1 MAKFQKNFAPTA
13 TTVGVSQ
20 SYSVVAA
27 TDSKV
32 VEASKKFGL
41 NMKETAA
48 LTMLIAMAGLSGN
61 ANAAEGTTF
70 ALDVTSTVSFNTSN
84 ILWEFDDDADLGF
97 TISKSAIV
105 RLSNGKWVALVPNG
119 YGSSKSF
126 PIQSF
131 MKG

>member
-20 SYSVVAA
+20 SYPVVAA

-48 LTMLIAMAGLSGN
+48 LTMLVTMVGLSGN
-61 ANAAEGTTF
+61 AHAEGAEF
-70 ALDVTSTVSFNTSN
+70 ALDVTSIISGIGTLVTLVTS
-84 ILWEFDDDADLGF
+84 IGLAFLSVVLVIKAF
-97 TISKSAIV
+97 KYIKSA
-105 RLSNGKWVALVPNG
+105 
-119 YGSSKSF
+119 
-126 PIQSF
+126 
-131 MKG
+131 M

>member
-20 SYSVVAA
+20 SYPVVAA

-41 NMKETAA
+41 NMKETVA
-48 LTMLIAMAGLSGN
+48 LTMLVTMIGLSGN

-70 ALDVTSTVSFNTSN
+70 ALDVTSIISGIGTLVTLVTS
-84 ILWEFDDDADLGF
+84 IGLAFLSVVLVIKAF
-97 TISKSAIV
+97 KYIKSA
-105 RLSNGKWVALVPNG
+105 
-119 YGSSKSF
+119 
-126 PIQSF
+126 
-131 MKG
+131 M

>member
-20 SYSVVAA
+20 SYPVVAA

-48 LTMLIAMAGLSGN
+48 LTMLVTMVGLSGN
-61 ANAAEGTTF
+61 AHAEGTTF
-70 ALDVTSTVSFNTSN
+70 ALDVTSIISGIGTLVTLVTS
-84 ILWEFDDDADLGF
+84 IGLAFLSVVLVIKAF
-97 TISKSAIV
+97 KYIKSA
-105 RLSNGKWVALVPNG
+105 
-119 YGSSKSF
+119 
-126 PIQSF
+126 
-131 MKG
+131 M